1 MKKEMSVLITADE
14 LAEMMRVEKQVVFR
28 LIKKGKLEPIRFGHR
43 VLFDMDQIRN
53 QFLKRKNLPGRGT
66 QREIFK

>member
-53 QFLKRKNLPGRGT
+53 QFLKRKKSPRDGKPKGD
-66 QREIFK
+66 F